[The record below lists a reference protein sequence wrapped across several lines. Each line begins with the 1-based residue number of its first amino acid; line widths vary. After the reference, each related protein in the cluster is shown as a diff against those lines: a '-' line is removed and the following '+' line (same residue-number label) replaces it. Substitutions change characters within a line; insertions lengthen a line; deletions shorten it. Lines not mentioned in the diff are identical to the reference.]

1 MARPADAACGVP
13 GCAAGTGGHCLEG
26 YAIADCPHAGA
37 EPGPWLD
44 LPEGAD
50 LDSGGAERVA
60 RAVTTRVILLAGA
73 ADTGK
78 TTLLA
83 SVYEC
88 FQRGPVAG
96 YAFAG
101 CETVL
106 GYERRCYLG
115 RIESGRPGP
124 DTARSSLP
132 AEPRWLHLSV
142 RDRAAAEPLRSL
154 LFSEIGGD
162 FVRLAKDST
171 DECRRLALARRAD
184 HFAILVDGAS
194 LIQRQQRLAAT
205 NDAGLLLRGCLDAE
219 VLGRFS
225 FVDVLFTKWDL
236 VVRSHERAEIEQFLE
251 AFTTRTRQLC
261 QPRLGRLRFVQ
272 VAARP
277 VAGSPLAFGHGLAEL
292 LGSWTADSPAVA
304 RRGAVSAWVPE
315 GASEFDR
322 FLWRQLPALRLVG

>member
-1 MARPADAACGVP
+1 VPDCG
-13 GCAAGTGGHCLEG
+13 AGVDGRCLDG
-26 YAIADCPHAGA
+26 YAGVADCPHSGV

-50 LDSGGAERVA
+50 LDFPGAERVA
-60 RAVTTRVILLAGA
+60 RAATTRVILLAGA

-83 SVYEC
+83 SLYEC
-88 FQRGPVAG
+88 FQQGRVAG

-101 CETVL
+101 CDTVF
-106 GYERRCYLG
+106 GFERRCYLG
-115 RIESGRPGP
+115 RIECGRPAA
-124 DTARSSLP
+124 DTARTSTTTGQ
-132 AEPRWLHLSV
+132 RWLHLRV
-142 RDRAAAEPLRSL
+142 RDPQAEEPLRSL
-154 LFSEIGGD
+154 LFSEIGAD

-171 DECRRLALARRAD
+171 DECRRLTLARRAD
-184 HFAILVDGAS
+184 HFAILIDGAS
-194 LIQRQQRLAAT
+194 LMQRQQRLAAT

-219 VLGRFS
+219 ALGRFS

-236 VVRSHERAEIEQFLE
+236 VMRSGEQAEIEQFLE
-251 AFTTRTRQLC
+251 AFAARTRQLC

-277 VAGSPLAFGHGLAEL
+277 APGSPLAFGHGLTEL
-292 LGSWTADSPAVA
+292 LASWTAESPAVA
-304 RRGAVSAWVPE
+304 ARRPVTAWAPE

-322 FLWRQLPALRLVG
+322 FLWRQLPALRQAS